1 MIGKKTDNKK
11 LDQDVEQNYNEI
23 ASEMI
28 KANNADLLSQMISS
42 NKIRDLQILQKITA
56 QKQHKSK
63 QLVEKIQLI

>member
-28 KANNADLLSQMISS
+28 KANNVDLLTQMISS
-42 NKIRDLQILQKITA
+42 NKIRDL
-56 QKQHKSK
+56 
-63 QLVEKIQLI
+63 

>member
-28 KANNADLLSQMISS
+28 KVNNADLLSQMISS
-42 NKIRDLQILQKITA
+42 NKIRDL
-56 QKQHKSK
+56 
-63 QLVEKIQLI
+63 

>member
-28 KANNADLLSQMISS
+28 KAKNADLLSQMISS
-42 NKIRDLQILQKITA
+42 NKIRDL
-56 QKQHKSK
+56 
-63 QLVEKIQLI
+63 

>member
-28 KANNADLLSQMISS
+28 KANKADLLSQMISS
-42 NKIRDLQILQKITA
+42 NKIRDL
-56 QKQHKSK
+56 
-63 QLVEKIQLI
+63 

>member
-28 KANNADLLSQMISS
+28 KANNADLLSHMISS
-42 NKIRDLQILQKITA
+42 NKIRDL
-56 QKQHKSK
+56 
-63 QLVEKIQLI
+63 